1 MRAGRE
7 GARDHD
13 EHQRQRDCGGA
24 DRHSAHLRGEHVPF
38 LEDAR
43 HHRERGHGETGADE
57 ERVRHEGDVL
67 AVPGRDRAPDA
78 RFVEDRRDAEADHE
92 RHDGD
97 GDAEQDDL
105 PLPSAKEA
113 LLDLE
118 PDEEHEQDER
128 ESRQQVQELERLKRE
143 ELADEARAGVLGP
156 VATEPP
162 SRVGPSRKPA
172 TISPITR
179 GWWSFT
185 NAHPT
190 RRATAT
196 ISARSRSTKAT
207 TSVSVKRC
215 ATSPIDSD
223 IVPLVH
229 ERSIVGLLHPGE
241 MGAAVG
247 RAVLAEVVWASD
259 GRSEAT
265 RQRAAGFKDVGS
277 VDELVRSSEIVL
289 SICPPAIAEDV
300 ARQVFDLGFDG
311 IYVEANAISPERM
324 RRIAT
329 LRPRVVDGSII
340 AASGINLYL
349 AGDGAERVAELF
361 ANDEVRAIALDAP
374 VGAASALKMAFGG
387 WNKIGIALTSQ
398 AQAIARAYGV
408 TEQLEAEGVPADRL
422 QGVADRAWRWAP
434 EMEEIA
440 DMCRELGL
448 SEAIPRGAASFY
460 RELSEKSA

>member
-1 MRAGRE
+1 
-7 GARDHD
+7 
-13 EHQRQRDCGGA
+13 
-24 DRHSAHLRGEHVPF
+24 
-38 LEDAR
+38 
-43 HHRERGHGETGADE
+43 
-57 ERVRHEGDVL
+57 
-67 AVPGRDRAPDA
+67 
-78 RFVEDRRDAEADHE
+78 
-92 RHDGD
+92 
-97 GDAEQDDL
+97 
-105 PLPSAKEA
+105 
-113 LLDLE
+113 
-118 PDEEHEQDER
+118 
-128 ESRQQVQELERLKRE
+128 
-143 ELADEARAGVLGP
+143 
-156 VATEPP
+156 
-162 SRVGPSRKPA
+162 
-172 TISPITR
+172 
-179 GWWSFT
+179 
-185 NAHPT
+185 
-190 RRATAT
+190 
-196 ISARSRSTKAT
+196 
-207 TSVSVKRC
+207 
-215 ATSPIDSD
+215 
-223 IVPLVH
+223 
-229 ERSIVGLLHPGE
+229 

-311 IYVEANAISPERM
+311 VYVEANAISPERM

-329 LRPRVVDGSII
+329 MGPRVVDGSII

-422 QGVADRAWRWAP
+422 QRRGRPGLALGARDGGDRRHVPRARAVGGDPARRRLVLSGPKREKRLAGGPRPRPLFGRRDGSGANGSSLTRPPSSCHLPATWPSTRNVLTELGVLMLKTSGRYSSGRICVRRAWTSSVASQTGRNRGGAGVSP
-434 EMEEIA
+434 PGSGARGRSTSSLPFSSRNRRRVMRSRA
-440 DMCRELGL
+440 C
-448 SEAIPRGAASFY
+448 AILLTGSMAQSAISVRSAGPKPPR
-460 RELSEKSA
+460 